1 MSSEKM
7 REIITLLENTAMP
20 EALVVDPAKDKAKA
34 LRAKVK
40 AVRDALR
47 KNNIPCPAGGSIKNG
62 GFRITLRDALSD
74 VYQVE
79 ENMEILKDTKAKA
92 ESLLTG
98 FSNVEV
104 KIVKTRDLR
113 GAEQIV
119 AIARIFPD

>member
-40 AVRDALR
+40 AVRDVLR
-47 KNNIPCPAGGSIKNG
+47 KNNIPCPSGGAIKNG